1 MDGWIKLYRQ
11 IQDNVLWQEKPFDKR
26 SAWIDLLLLANH
38 ADKKILI
45 DNQIVTIARGQYHT
59 SIMKL
64 ADRWGWNRKTVSS
77 FLNLL
82 ESDEMLDQERTTRGT
97 TLTIVNYGF
106 FQSDGT
112 TERTAERTTM
122 GQPNGQLR
130 DSRADTN
137 KNIKNDKERKN
148 EKNNRANF
156 VPPTIEEV
164 TAYCQE
170 RNNGIN
176 PQTFIDFYQS
186 KGWFIGKNKMKDW
199 KAAVRTWEQNRK
211 DQPKEKS
218 PGYKQFEQREYD
230 FTDLEK
236 QLLGN

>member
-1 MDGWIKLYRQ
+1 M
-11 IQDNVLWQEKPFDKR
+11 WQEKPFDKR
-26 SAWIDLLLLANH
+26 SAWIDLLLSANH
-38 ADKKILI
+38 KDKKICI
-45 DNQIVTIARGQYHT
+45 DGKPVVIKSGSFHT
-59 SIMKL
+59 SIVQL
-64 ADRWGWNRKTVSS
+64 ADRWGWDRRKVSR
-77 FLNLL
+77 FIDVL
-82 ESDEMLDQERTTRGT
+82 ESDGMLSRNSTTNGT

-106 FQSDGT
+106 FQNERTTNGTPNGTTDGTAHGTADGT
-112 TERTAERTTM
+112 THGTQTI
-122 GQPNGQLR
+122 
-130 DSRADTN
+130 
-137 KNIKNDKERKN
+137 NIKNDKKEKK
-148 EKNNRANF
+148 EKNNGGNF
-156 VPPTIEEV
+156 VPPTLEEV

-170 RNNGIN
+170 RNNEIN

-199 KAAVRTWEQNRK
+199 KAAVRTWERNRK